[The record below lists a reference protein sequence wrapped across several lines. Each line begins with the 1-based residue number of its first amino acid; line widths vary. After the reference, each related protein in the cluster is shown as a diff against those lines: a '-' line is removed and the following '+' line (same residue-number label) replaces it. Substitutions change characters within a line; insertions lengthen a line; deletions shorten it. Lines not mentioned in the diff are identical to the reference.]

1 VTSTAN
7 PINPIKPIRAWR
19 LWLPLGIQA
28 LLLLSIAIPPLNTE
42 ITGRTAILKTVPID
56 PYDLL
61 RGYSQTLSYEISRLD
76 SLKPIPG
83 WKDLPKEKSY
93 DKKVY
98 IAHKTIFYLV
108 LQAPKNNSEP
118 PQAWKPVKIQTSLP
132 VNLPVNQVALK
143 GRVNYAQVEYG
154 LETYYMP
161 EALRTEVNNAVV
173 EANRN
178 KSGVMEIKVDPKG
191 EAVAIRLWA
200 GKRSYRF

>member
-1 VTSTAN
+1 MTATTN
-7 PINPIKPIRAWR
+7 PIPAIKPIRSWR
-19 LWLPLGIQA
+19 LWLPLGVQA
-28 LLLLSIAIPPLNTE
+28 LLLLSIAIPPLYIE
-42 ITGRTAILKTVPID
+42 IAGKTAILKTIPID

-61 RGYSQTLSYEISRLD
+61 RGYSQTLSYDISRLD
-76 SLKPIPG
+76 SLKTIPG
-83 WKDLPKEKSY
+83 WKDLPKESSY

-98 IAHKTIFYLV
+98 IAHKTIFYIV

-118 PQAWKPVKIQTSLP
+118 PQPWKPVKIQTSLP
-132 VNLPVNQVALK
+132 ANLPVNQVALK

-161 EALRTEVNNAVV
+161 EALRTEVNDAVV

-178 KSGVMEIKVDPKG
+178 KSGAMEIKVDAKG
-191 EAVAIRLWA
+191 EAVAVRLWT